1 MTNSTYPKLTLS
13 ARLLLVALAVA
24 IASSV
29 GAASMRAA
37 TRGIWL
43 SRAEAS
49 ALPATGAA
57 WNRVKKA
64 ADSDWGAI
72 TLFSSGHTQDTSVL
86 AGALVYAK
94 TGDARY
100 RDKVG
105 KALAAVIGTDRRT
118 DYGCCGYQLGVAR
131 NLAGFVI
138 AADLIDL
145 DSWNATVGAG
155 FRSWLAEV
163 RFRKGP
169 RGEPSLAETQEK
181 RANNFGTHAS
191 AARVAASFYL
201 GDAGD
206 VARAAAVFRG
216 WLGDRSSYA
225 GFSYGSGDWQCNAAA
240 PVGVNPAGCTR
251 SGHSIDGVLAD
262 DQRRGGGFT
271 WPPPKENYVWE
282 ALQGATVAAQ
292 LLTRAGHPAWQ
303 WQGGAL
309 QRAVGWLHEQA
320 RFPAEGDDAW
330 VPWLV
335 NFAYG
340 TRFPTTT
347 ASVGKNMAWTDWTH
361 ATSSGPTSEPAAPAA
376 PTEPAESTEPTEP
389 AAVPQPEG
397 PSSLQAT
404 LVGDASVKSTSP
416 SSSYGSRSEL
426 QIRLEPNDPSMPTYR
441 TYLKFAVSGL
451 AGHAVSSATLRVY
464 VTDESRDDLVVRRAG
479 ADWSEERLTWA
490 NAPAPAGAAVAGGKA
505 EAGGSWVQLA
515 LPPALFSGDGTYGF
529 VLENTGSN
537 SALFSSR
544 EGGNG
549 PQLVLAAR

>member
-1 MTNSTYPKLTLS
+1 MTNSIYQNLTSS
-13 ARLLLVALAVA
+13 ARLLLAAVA
-24 IASSV
+24 VATVCSLV
-29 GAASMRAA
+29 AAAAPAA

-49 ALPATGAA
+49 ALPATGTA

-72 TLFSSGHTQDTSVL
+72 TLFSTGHTQDTSVL

-105 KALAAVIGTDRRT
+105 TALAAVIGTDRRT

-145 DSWNATVGAG
+145 DGWNATVGAG
-155 FRSWLAEV
+155 FRSWLVEV

-191 AARVAASFYL
+191 AARVAASLYL

-225 GFSYGSGDWQCNAAA
+225 GFSYGSLDWQCSASA

-282 ALQGATVAAQ
+282 ALQGATAAAQ
-292 LLTRAGHPAWQ
+292 LLSRAGYPAWQ
-303 WQGGAL
+303 WQDGAL
-309 QRAVGWLHEQA
+309 RRAVTWLHQQA
-320 RFPAEGDDAW
+320 QFPAAGDDAW

-335 NFAYG
+335 NFVYG
-340 TRFPTTT
+340 TRFPT
-347 ASVGKNMAWTDWTH
+347 AAARVGKNMAWTDWTH
-361 ATSSGPTSEPAAPAA
+361 ATSSGPTSEPAAAV
-376 PTEPAESTEPTEP
+376 EPTESTGP
-389 AAVPQPEG
+389 AAAPQPEG
-397 PSSLQAT
+397 PSLPQAT

-416 SSSYGSRSEL
+416 SSSYGTRPEL

-451 AGHAVSSATLRVY
+451 AGHAVSSATLRAY
-464 VTDESRDDLVVRRAG
+464 VTDESRHDVVVRGVG
-479 ADWSEERLTWA
+479 ADWSEESLTWA
-490 NAPAPAGAAVAGGKA
+490 NAPAPSGAAVAAGKA
-505 EAGGSWVQLA
+505 EEAGRWVELA
-515 LPPALFSGDGTYGF
+515 LPTALFTGDGTYGF

-549 PQLVLAAR
+549 PQIVLAAR